1 MLNYSVAELR
11 LYIKRKSKSKGSF
24 SRKEKRSATIFPL
37 SLCHQQNLTGKLPFL
52 SFIGKNTDWQS
63 INYCP
68 IRQR

>member
-1 MLNYSVAELR
+1 M
-11 LYIKRKSKSKGSF
+11 GSF
-24 SRKEKRSATIFPL
+24 SRKDKCSATIFPL